1 MSVAKDGAELFWVM
15 GEPASEERLD
25 EISSNL
31 GVVLPD
37 AMRDFIST
45 FGGGHLDQAYSFI
58 DGVSFAKGT
67 SFECVKT
74 LYGNGRDE
82 TGRHNFNLDDE
93 ADYIA
98 RTWKL
103 PLWGVLIGLAEQE
116 VHTPLLYNVSSPDF
130 PAGSIVYL
138 NLESGEQSV
147 IADSAEEFYAAV
159 VTATAPPIDL
169 S

>member
-1 MSVAKDGAELFWVM
+1 MSVAKDGADLFWVV

-25 EISSNL
+25 EINANL
-31 GVVLPD
+31 DVVLPD
-37 AMRDFIST
+37 AMRQFIST
-45 FGGGHLDQAYSFI
+45 YGGGHLDEKYSFI

-67 SFECVKT
+67 SFEFVKT

-82 TGRHNFNLDDE
+82 TGRHDFNLDDE

-103 PLWGVLIGLAEQE
+103 PAWGILIGLAEQE
-116 VHTPLLYNVSSPDF
+116 VHTPLLYNVSNPDF
-130 PAGSIVYL
+130 PVGSIVYV
-138 NLESGEQSV
+138 NLESDEQSV
-147 IADSAEEFYAAV
+147 MADSAKEFYAAV
-159 VTATAPPIDL
+159 VAATAPPIDL